1 MIVRR
6 EFMFWPST
14 HQRLLPRRLSFIKM
28 GKFASLMAVFL
39 SMASTLM
46 CGVEDLS
53 PRKIGAGLVAKSGHC
68 VTNVAQFRTL
78 SGADYLE
85 GCEFH
90 LTGTI
95 TLADTNRDLLVLQ
108 DPTGAVALNF
118 RMADRQLQFGQL
130 VTLDGTNC
138 CPLFAGFPDYPYRPS
153 GWEIRNS
160 FDTPTN
166 WGEYHLTRM
175 RGYLQPPVTGNYRF
189 WIASDNS
196 SELWLSTDA
205 NPAQARRIAS
215 VVRFGFVNPHQWSK
229 YPSQRSE
236 LIPLK
241 AGEVYYL
248 EALAEQ
254 TDQAENLSVA
264 WQVPPA
270 DESAINVIEGR
281 YLAPWSDNR
290 GPIHAQTSGIL
301 REFWT
306 NYTAGD
312 LTGVGGARPFEAALC
327 VNDVSAT
334 VCGPG
339 ELPKPDTISLN
350 QRMPAGNN
358 YRWVQFEGTVE
369 FKAANA
375 DGGVLEISDGLAVAT
390 VRVLHLDF
398 KKISSLG
405 NVAVRVEGVCE
416 GARDRNNYLVPGL
429 IWVPQANCISFL
441 KNATTNAVGTRPE
454 ELSPVLSESGSN
466 QIMQGFYGT
475 QGVVTFSDRVFNKD
489 YIVLQEDAAVMLVN
503 VANRPFRNRL
513 KVGQRAELGGLL
525 DPLKTPPEITPI
537 FVADLGRDPLPVPVL
552 QPMISSRAVNQEG
565 RWSELEGVV
574 HSVNPNGTLSV
585 VTKGGTACLWLGETP
600 SNSLAGYLD
609 ARLRARGAL
618 MFNLLEAPLLLVPS
632 RSYLDVV
639 EPPPENPFGI
649 ASCSIASLRS
659 ETAEAPSGH
668 RVLVA
673 GEITYRDAHSFFMQD
688 SSGGIRVQTS
698 NSATGQVGETVQVV
712 AFSGAIGAARVLTDP
727 LVRPAQLAGSV
738 SSKALD
744 LSEALSL
751 INKGTLVHLDAT
763 LLDRK
768 TNGSTQIL
776 ELQEQHRVFAAT
788 LTASPSK
795 LPELLPGSRLRIT
808 GVCDDETPTLT
819 VAGEK
824 STSLTFPSSLN
835 ILLRGAQDVT
845 LLSGPPWWTWKKASI
860 LVAMLLTI
868 LTVALLWVRL
878 LHRRLERQ
886 QTAQLAFS
894 QEVLGKLEEERRRIA
909 VNLHD
914 SLGQTLLVIKNNAI
928 LATQAMPA
936 GEGVRSR
943 IDEISNT
950 TSQAIEEIR
959 RITHGLRPY
968 QLDRLGLTQAIRTSV
983 NQAAENGSISFAT
996 RVEDIDGVFD
1006 KDTEIHV
1013 YRIVQEAVTNVVKHA
1028 VATETAVVIKRRSN
1042 VVSLSIRDN
1051 GKGFDPATPSSRP
1064 HDLGLGLTGIGERVR
1079 ILGGTLAIESK
1090 PGEGT
1095 ILTVDI
1101 PIKIHPSA
1109 CEHEK

>member
-1 MIVRR
+1 
-6 EFMFWPST
+6 
-14 HQRLLPRRLSFIKM
+14 M
-28 GKFASLMAVFL
+28 GKFTALLAVFL
-39 SMASTLM
+39 SVASALM
-46 CGVEDLS
+46 CGAEGLS
-53 PRKIGAGLVAKSGHC
+53 PRQLEARLVAKFGHS
-68 VTNVAQFRTL
+68 VTNVAQLRTL

-85 GCEFH
+85 GCDFH

-95 TLADTNRDLLVLQ
+95 TLTDSNRDLLVLQ
-108 DPTGAVALNF
+108 DSTGAVAFNF

-153 GWEIRNS
+153 GWEIRKS

-205 NPAQARRIAS
+205 NPAKARRIAS
-215 VVRFGFVNPHQWSK
+215 VVRFGFVNPHEWSK

-270 DESAINVIEGR
+270 DESPINVIEGH

-290 GPIHAQTSGIL
+290 GSLDAQTNGIL

-327 VNDVSAT
+327 VKDVSVT
-334 VCGPG
+334 VRGPG
-339 ELPKPDTISLN
+339 ELPKPDPISLS
-350 QRMPAGNN
+350 QKMPADHN
-358 YRWVQFEGTVE
+358 YCWVQVEGTVE
-369 FKAANA
+369 FKAADA

-390 VRVLHLDF
+390 VRVLHSDF
-398 KKISSLG
+398 KKFSNVG
-405 NVAVRVEGVCE
+405 GVAVRVVGVCE
-416 GARDRNNYLVPGL
+416 ETRDRNNYLVPGL
-429 IWVPQANCISFL
+429 IWVPLENCISFL
-441 KNATTNAVGTRPE
+441 KNATTNTVGTRPE
-454 ELSPVLSESGSN
+454 ELSPTMSDSN

-475 QGVVTFSDRVFNKD
+475 HGVVTFNDRVFNKD
-489 YIVLQEDAAVMLVN
+489 YVIIQEDAAVMLVN
-503 VANRPFRNRL
+503 VANRPFRKRL
-513 KVGQRAELGGLL
+513 KVAQRAELGGLL

-537 FVADLGRDPLPVPVL
+537 FVADLGKDFLPVPVL
-552 QPMISSRAVNQEG
+552 QPMISSRAGNQEG

-574 HSVNPNGTLSV
+574 HAVNHNGTLSV
-585 VTKGGTACLWLGETP
+585 MTKGGSACLWLGETP
-600 SNSLAGYLD
+600 ANSLAGYLD
-609 ARLRARGAL
+609 AKLRARGAL
-618 MFNLLEAPLLLVPS
+618 MFNLLDTPMLLVPS
-632 RSYLDVV
+632 RSYLDVE

-649 ASCSIASLRS
+649 ARCSIASLRS
-659 ETAEAPSGH
+659 EAAEAPGGH

-673 GEITYRDAHSFFMQD
+673 GEVTYRDAHSLFVQD
-688 SSGGIRVQTS
+688 SSGGIRVQTT

-712 AFSGAIGAARVLTDP
+712 AFSASIGAVRVLTDP
-727 LVRPAQLAGSV
+727 LVRPAQRAENV
-738 SSKALD
+738 RSKNLD

-751 INKGTLVHLDAT
+751 IYKGNLVHLDAT
-763 LLDRK
+763 LLDHK
-768 TNGSTQIL
+768 TNGTTQML

-788 LTASPSK
+788 LTAGHGN

-824 STSLTFPSSLN
+824 PTSLTFPSSLN
-835 ILLRGAQDVT
+835 LLLRDPRDVT

-860 LVAMLLTI
+860 LVGMLLTI
-868 LTVALLWVRL
+868 LTVALLWVHL

-886 QTAQLAFS
+886 QAAQLAFS

-936 GEGVRSR
+936 GEGVVSR

-950 TSQAIEEIR
+950 TSHAIEEIR

-996 RVEDIDGVFD
+996 RVDDIDGVFD

-1028 VATETAVVIKRRSN
+1028 AATETAVVIKKRST

-1064 HDLGLGLTGIGERVR
+1064 HDLGLGLTGIGERAR

-1095 ILTVDI
+1095 ILTVEI
-1101 PIKIHPSA
+1101 PIKIHPNA